1 MSCLPEFHSLRQIS
15 LTEMM
20 FTRETDESG
29 LCSFRNVF
37 KMFVKNVVEKEY
49 LDDMDVLKLTLK

>member
-1 MSCLPEFHSLRQIS
+1 MSCLPEFHGLRQIS

-20 FTRETDESG
+20 FTRETDASG

-37 KMFVKNVVEKEY
+37 KIFVKNVEEKEY
-49 LDDMDVLKLTLK
+49 LDDMDALKLTLK